1 MKNEKLLKF
10 VNAKIAEFENVKHW
24 VKLCELERENAD
36 LKDEIESLKN
46 EIERLTFLGTGETE
60 KELVVSTLK
69 KCQGD
74 KMKAAKVLGITVKT
88 LYVKLHEWKIE

>member
-24 VKLCELERENAD
+24 VQLCELERENAD

-46 EIERLTFLGTGETE
+46 EIERLTFLGAGELE
-60 KELVVSTLK
+60 KELVVSTLQ
-69 KCQGD
+69 KCRGD
-74 KMKAAKVLGITVKT
+74 KMKAAKVLDMTVKT
-88 LYVKLHEWKIE
+88 LYLKLHEWKIE